1 MIKINLINSVTER
14 QTGTVAAVDRKI
26 SSGSSRFLLLSVVV
40 GVLLAAVI
48 GWDVISTQMAKTE
61 AERQLDEQKRI
72 QTELEAVVNE
82 QKELEQ
88 KIESI
93 NSRIEAIK
101 KLRSSQAGP
110 SAVLEAMRERIAM
123 VPGLYLESIEQ
134 SGEGIVVKG
143 NSPDESQVTQFG
155 RSLEFSNGLFSNL
168 NIETV
173 RAEVTNQNATPV
185 KASTTGSTAAPGE
198 APKVEIVNFTIKCNY
213 TPSKAAGA
221 DTGNPTTAS
230 TNGGDWQKQMK
241 AVGDKADADKQA
253 SATTEKAKK
262 NPVSARVALQ

>member
-1 MIKINLINSVTER
+1 MIKINLLNSVTER
-14 QTGTVAAVDRKI
+14 QSGTVVAVDRKI
-26 SSGSSRFLLLSVVV
+26 SSAGSRLALTSFVVL
-40 GVLLAAVI
+40 VLLGTVI

-72 QTELEAVVNE
+72 AAELETVMNE
-82 QKELEQ
+82 QKDLEA
-88 KIESI
+88 KIANI
-93 NSRIEAIK
+93 DTRIDAIK

-134 SGEGIVVKG
+134 AGDSLILKG

-173 RAEVTNQNATPV
+173 RAEIQDQNAV
-185 KASTTGSTAAPGE
+185 AKVNDKGE
-198 APKVEIVNFTIKCNY
+198 SAVPKVEIVNFTIKCGY
-213 TPSKAAGA
+213 TASKAVNGDA
-221 DTGNPTTAS
+221 NPTTAS
-230 TNGGDWQKQMK
+230 VQGAPANPAAPVQ
-241 AVGDKADADKQA
+241 V
-253 SATTEKAKK
+253 AK
-262 NPVSARVALQ
+262 N